1 MCLKS
6 LICKKYH
13 SSCVFV
19 KVIFIELRA
28 RGMAQLWEKK
38 LKIWSKDEEKISAFW
53 INGFQPMTFK
63 APKLC
68 NPFNDYLSI
77 KLCIPQTLGCEI
89 SYVESQMLKHS
100 KYSVYFKFFVLIV
113 REINSIQFK
122 WLFPF
127 RNTNAH
133 YLIHRALE
141 SRIDLAPSFRIQRV
155 FIFKTLHITHAPFY
169 LRWTVLSENPIHL
182 PIYRRSHS

>member
-1 MCLKS
+1 M
-6 LICKKYH
+6 
-13 SSCVFV
+13 
-19 KVIFIELRA
+19 IFIELRA

-122 WLFPF
+122 WFFPF

-155 FIFKTLHITHAPFY
+155 FY
-169 LRWTVLSENPIHL
+169 LQNTAHYPCTILSEMN
-182 PIYRRSHS
+182 RSLWKSHPLTYLSKKPLLK